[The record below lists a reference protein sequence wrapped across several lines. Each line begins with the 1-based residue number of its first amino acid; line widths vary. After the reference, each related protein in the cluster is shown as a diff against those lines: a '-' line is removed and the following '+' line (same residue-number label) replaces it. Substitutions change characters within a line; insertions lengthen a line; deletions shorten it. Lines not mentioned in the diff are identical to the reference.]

1 MKNGRSVRTVPKV
14 SAAASTGRLF
24 DYRRKQPWPPLVVK
38 GPEWERL
45 YAEALANIVGEV
57 PVLRSVDEAIVWAND
72 LIARIDAAK

>member
-1 MKNGRSVRTVPKV
+1 MRTVPKV